1 MGSKNRIAKY
11 IIPIMLNER
20 KDDQFYVEPF
30 CGGCNLIDKVS
41 GNRIASDKNK
51 YLIAM
56 FKSLYENRSI
66 LLYTSHIDR
75 DLYNDVRESMKKNDC
90 KYSDAFIGW
99 VGFMA
104 SYNGKFFDGGYSGH
118 NVKGRDYISEQ
129 IKNTLRQ
136 INNIKQTSLYNE
148 FNFIS
153 SDYRDLVIPEKSI
166 IYCDIPYKNTTK
178 YITSSDFNYE
188 IFYEWCHIQKNNGHT
203 IFISEYNMPEE
214 FKCVW
219 EMEITNSLSL
229 KNTHKNTE
237 KLYTL

>member
-11 IIPIMLNER
+11 IIPILLNER
-20 KDDQFYVEPF
+20 KDGQFYVEPF
-30 CGGCNLIDKVS
+30 CGGCNLIDKVG

-56 FKSLYENRSI
+56 FKSLYEDFSI
-66 LLYTSHIDR
+66 LSYTSHIDR
-75 DLYNDVRESMKKNDC
+75 DLYNDVRRSMNENNG
-90 KYSDAFIGW
+90 KYSDSFIGW
-99 VGFMA
+99 IGFMA

-136 INNIKQTSLYNE
+136 IKNIKNTSLDSKFLFVN
-148 FNFIS
+148 S
-153 SDYRDLVIPEKSI
+153 SYESLEIPEKSI
-166 IYCDIPYKNTTK
+166 IYCDIPYRNTTK
-178 YITSSDFNYE
+178 YITSIDFNYE
-188 IFYEWCHIQKNNGHT
+188 HFYSWCHEQKNNGHT